1 MDAGPAHALAT
12 QRNNPKSP
20 TCKDFMNIDELS
32 IMIYQ
37 FLQQK
42 GDEVPKNLL
51 NERKNEVSA
60 KGLLLLQRAC
70 RAWAQGH
77 SGVATR

>member
-1 MDAGPAHALAT
+1 
-12 QRNNPKSP
+12 
-20 TCKDFMNIDELS
+20 MNIDELS

-37 FLQQK
+37 FLQEK

-60 KGLLLLQRAC
+60 SGLLLLPL
-70 RAWAQGH
+70 W
-77 SGVATR
+77 GVGTRPQWRGYTLEAFT